1 MVETGSNTMYMYLY
15 VSLEVMQLNFPG
27 YIAYRILSKISD
39 NKKFLESF
47 FGLPKYRSYALLS
60 MKDRTHDTQQVN
72 VL

>member
-1 MVETGSNTMYMYLY
+1 MYMYLY
-15 VSLEVMQLNFPG
+15 VSLELMQLNFPG

-39 NKKFLESF
+39 NKKIGRVRQIFREL

-60 MKDRTHDTQQVN
+60 MKDGTHDTQQVN